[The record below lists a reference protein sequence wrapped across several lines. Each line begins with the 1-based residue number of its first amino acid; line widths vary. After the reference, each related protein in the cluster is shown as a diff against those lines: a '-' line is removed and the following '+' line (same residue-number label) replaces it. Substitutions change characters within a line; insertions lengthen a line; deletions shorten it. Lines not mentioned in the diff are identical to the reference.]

1 LRLLSK
7 PWTEED
13 CRRLGQL
20 RAAGATAARAA
31 LALKRSEQS
40 VRVKA
45 REIGTPFDTKR
56 ELRSR
61 LKQKEIEARTAAGL
75 SPVQDNPKSRHR

>member
-1 LRLLSK
+1 
-7 PWTEED
+7 
-13 CRRLGQL
+13 
-20 RAAGATAARAA
+20 
-31 LALKRSEQS
+31 

-56 ELRSR
+56 ELRRR

-75 SPVQDNPKSRHR
+75 SPIQDNPESRHR